1 MFAMNLSCPVCALPF
16 RREEGFWLG
25 AMYCSYG
32 LAMVILV
39 PLFFLFQWLFPSWP
53 GVLVAFVATLPYLP
67 LTPIIFRYS
76 RVLWIYFEDY
86 VEPRELYS
94 PRR

>member
-1 MFAMNLSCPVCALPF
+1 MNDACPLCGLPF

-32 LAMVILV
+32 LAVVLLV
-39 PLFFLFQWLFPSWP
+39 PLFFFFQWLLPNSP
-53 GVLVAFVATLPYLP
+53 GLLVAGVATLPYLP
-67 LTPIIFRYS
+67 LTPLIFRYS
-76 RVLWIYFEDY
+76 RVMWIYFEDY
-86 VEPRELYS
+86 VEPSGLCS

>member
-1 MFAMNLSCPVCALPF
+1 MHTDCPLCELPL

-25 AMYCSYG
+25 AMYVSYG
-32 LAMVILV
+32 LAVVILV
-39 PLFFLFQWLFPSWP
+39 PLFFFLQWLLPNWPS
-53 GVLVAFVATLPYLP
+53 VLVAVVAILAYVP
-67 LTPIIFRYS
+67 LTPLIFRYS

-94 PRR
+94 ARK